1 MDKKE
6 WDQRALI
13 KLSGAYWEVCT
24 LHAGV
29 VLDVF
34 TQIGDMNLSAE
45 QLAEKIGADS
55 RAAAMLLDAL
65 TAMGLLIKGSGSYRN
80 TDYAL
85 RYLSRSSD
93 QYAGFII
100 QHHHHLM
107 ASWQR
112 LSEAVM
118 TGKPVRKRAAFDDP
132 SVRESFLMGMFNMA
146 MTVAPEIAARIDLTG
161 RRRLL
166 DLGGGPGTYAI
177 HFCRHNPGLSAVVF
191 DLPASRS
198 IAESTIERFSLKD
211 RITFTGGDYIRAGLP
226 QGFDVVWLS
235 QILHSEGPEACRLII
250 KKAIAALEPGG
261 LIGIHEFI
269 LNDDESGP
277 LFPSLFSL
285 NMLLGTPSG
294 RAYPEQALKSMLL
307 ESGAGA
313 IQRIPL
319 DSQCDSGVIIGIKQ
333 GHSG

>member
-1 MDKKE
+1 MDKR

-13 KLSGAYWEVCT
+13 KLSGAYWETCA

-29 VLDVF
+29 ILDVF
-34 TQIGDMNLSAE
+34 THIGDKNTSAE
-45 QLAEKIGADS
+45 QIAKKIGADA
-55 RAAAMLLDAL
+55 RATAMLLDAL
-65 TAMGLLIKGSGSYRN
+65 TAMGLLMKGSGSYRN

-93 QYAGFII
+93 QYIGFII
-100 QHHHHLM
+100 QHHNHLM

-118 TGKPVRKRAAFDDP
+118 TGRPVRKRAAFDDP

-146 MTVAPEIAARIDLTG
+146 MTVAPGIVPKIDLTG

-191 DLPASRS
+191 DLPASRP
-198 IAESTIERFSLKD
+198 IAESTIERFGLRD
-211 RITFTGGDYIRAGLP
+211 RITFAGGDYIGDGLP
-226 QGFDVVWLS
+226 QGFDAVWMS
-235 QILHSEGPEACRLII
+235 QILHSEGHEECRLII
-250 KKAIAALEPGG
+250 KKAMAALEPGG
-261 LIGIHEFI
+261 LIVIHEFI
-269 LNDDESGP
+269 LNDDENGP
-277 LFPSLFSL
+277 LFPALFSL

-294 RAYPEQALKSMLL
+294 RAYPEQAIKSMLL
-307 ESGAGA
+307 EGGAGE
-313 IQRIPL
+313 IRRIPL
-319 DSQCDSGVIIGIKQ
+319 DGQGDSGVITGIKQ
-333 GHSG
+333 DRSG